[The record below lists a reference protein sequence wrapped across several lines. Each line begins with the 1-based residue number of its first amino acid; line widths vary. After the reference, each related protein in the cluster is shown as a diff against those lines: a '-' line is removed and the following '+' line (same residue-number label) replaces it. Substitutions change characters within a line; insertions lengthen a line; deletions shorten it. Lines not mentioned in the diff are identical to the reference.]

1 MKREPILSFLLGMS
15 ILLTGFS
22 LHRSQNRIDAMESEI
37 QQIKSQKS
45 EAQDKKIL
53 RHSMQELQ
61 RYSTKLWIAGE
72 SNDWNKA
79 DLYYKELKA
88 LLHDLEGL
96 DVKMGDH
103 ELTPRFQRTSS
114 KALANIKFSIQDRNQ
129 EKFRSHYGKLIRSCD
144 SCHDAGGKAFSH
156 REASTL
162 GEGKESH
169 ALSAVL
175 PW

>member
-1 MKREPILSFLLGMS
+1 
-15 ILLTGFS
+15 
-22 LHRSQNRIDAMESEI
+22 MENEI
-37 QQIKSQKS
+37 KQIKSQKS
-45 EAQDKKIL
+45 DTQDKKIL

-96 DVKMGDH
+96 DIKLGD
-103 ELTPRFQRTSS
+103 EEFAPRFQKTSS
-114 KALANIKFSIQDRNQ
+114 KALANIKYSIGEEDQ

-144 SCHDAGGKAFSH
+144 ACHEAGEKAFSQQETH
-156 REASTL
+156 PFKKAEKSQ
-162 GEGKESH
+162 

-175 PW
+175 P

>member
-45 EAQDKKIL
+45 EVQDKKIL

-79 DLYYKELKA
+79 DLYYKELRA
-88 LLHDLEGL
+88 LLHDMEGL
-96 DVKMGDH
+96 DVKLGDH

-114 KALANIKFSIQDRNQ
+114 KALANIKFSIRERDQ

-144 SCHDAGGKAFSH
+144 ACHEAGGKAFSQEETNPFK
-156 REASTL
+156 EA
-162 GEGKESH
+162 EESQ

-175 PW
+175 P

>member
-1 MKREPILSFLLGMS
+1 
-15 ILLTGFS
+15 
-22 LHRSQNRIDAMESEI
+22 MESEI

-45 EAQDKKIL
+45 EEQDKKIL

-72 SNDWNKA
+72 NNDWNKA

-96 DVKMGDH
+96 DIKLGDK
-103 ELTPRFQRTSS
+103 EFAPRFQKTSS
-114 KALANIKFSIQDRNQ
+114 KALADIKYSIGEEDQ

-144 SCHDAGGKAFSH
+144 ACHDSGKNSFSQ
-156 REASTL
+156 RKNTTVWEEEKNQAISL
-162 GEGKESH
+162 
-169 ALSAVL
+169 VL
-175 PW
+175 P